1 MKFNII
7 LITISSILFSS
18 CFKDVN
24 NDPTRT
30 NDAGVAQIL
39 PGLEAQSARNLGA
52 IGARVTGCVIQQYVG
67 LNNQPAGY
75 STYEID
81 EVTLNEF
88 WRTGL
93 YGGAMKDCADMM
105 VKVKKINAPYY
116 AGISKLL
123 MAFNLG
129 LATSCWGDVP
139 YAKAFEGE
147 ANLTP
152 AYDAQSVVYDSIQS
166 LLDQS
171 IDDFKKPTGTIN
183 PTADDLIFKGDAKKW
198 LETARALKARYY
210 MHLSKRDLN
219 AASKVISI
227 LTQGTILS
235 NAAQPNFPFENT
247 TNGANPI
254 ASFGVQRPGQL
265 ALGKPLV
272 DLLVQKSDPRL
283 SRYTRLVSGNY
294 VVYSATAPIM
304 FWAQNNSP
312 LPLISFAEV
321 KFLLAEAYLRSGD
334 EPKALLELSNAIKAS
349 MESVGLLPVDYTAYL
364 NTNGNFT
371 GLSTFT
377 QKLNRIMEQKYIA
390 MYAQGTFEA
399 WVDYRRTGT
408 PLLVPPTGAQTSF
421 NPSKVI
427 PRRYLYPISERIA
440 NGTNM
445 NAAIQIQNGH
455 LMDVNTWSLK

>member
-1 MKFNII
+1 MKSGII
-7 LITISSILFSS
+7 IITISSILFSS

-24 NDPTRT
+24 IDPTRT
-30 NDAGVAQIL
+30 NDAGIGQIL
-39 PGLEAQSARNLGA
+39 PGLEAQSAKNLGA
-52 IGARVTGCVIQQYVG
+52 IGARVTGCVIQQFVG

-93 YGGAMKDCADMM
+93 YGGAMKDCADIME
-105 VKVKKINAPYY
+105 KAKTLNAPYY
-116 AGISKLL
+116 SGISKLM

-139 YAKAFEGE
+139 YTKAFGGE

-152 AYDAQSVVYDSIQS
+152 AYDAQAVVYDSIQS

-171 IDDFKKPTGTIN
+171 IDDFKKPAGTIN
-183 PTADDLIFKGDAKKW
+183 PSTDDLIFKGDATKW
-198 LETARALKARYY
+198 LATARALKARYY
-210 MHLSKRDLN
+210 MHLTKKDAN
-219 AASKVISI
+219 AASKALSI
-227 LTQGTILS
+227 LLQGTILS

-247 TNGANPI
+247 TNGSNPI

-265 ALGKPLV
+265 ALGKPLT
-272 DLLVQKSDPRL
+272 DLLVLKSDPRL

-294 VVYSATAPIM
+294 VVYSSTTPTM
-304 FWAQNNSP
+304 FWAQNSSP
-312 LPLISFAEV
+312 LPLISFTEV
-321 KFLLAEAYLRSGD
+321 KFILAEAYLRTGD

-349 MESVGLLPVDYTAYL
+349 MELVGLLPADYTTYL

-371 GLSTFT
+371 GLTTFA

-408 PLLVPPTGAQTSF
+408 PVLVPPTNAQTSF

-427 PRRYLYPISERIA
+427 PRRYLYPISERTA

-445 NAAIQIQNGH
+445 DAAVQRQNGH
-455 LMDVNTWSLK
+455 LMDVSIWAFN